1 MFYNSQRITKS
12 GLEELS
18 KKNQISKEQNIINN
32 KKRLIDIQSKEK
44 MNNLLIVKYMR
55 KCGIRK
61 PQILLEDEINQFIKN
76 EKLKKVDLQKI
87 NNKMK
92 EILNKQKPKKKI
104 IKSPSTIITDNKLP
118 EIDPSLTSRKKE
130 KMILHPIHSSFSTGN
145 LKTTS
150 SPQESIL
157 LTPDKKKEKEIS
169 RNYNNPIF
177 INNNI
182 SNDTNTISST
192 LTTRRKK
199 KLYIQPEEELA
210 ELERELGLD
219 EKAEKPRKGYERLIK
234 FFSEGNEWEA
244 INKYNKVLYD
254 QEIEEEKRKISFNK
268 KKLKEDLENQIKEK
282 LKKEYEETLE
292 EKKYKELFNEHNKQ
306 MEKIEREKEEAQHK
320 RFLLERKVHEEQ
332 IKAKKLRER
341 LEMLKEK
348 KFDLNTIK
356 IVNQE
361 LEDEKKFLLDKK
373 RKETEKIRKDMKET
387 ENDMKKKLEK
397 IKLQK
402 EEDKNFC
409 EDLEKTEIKREFERK
424 KIMCRVRSVGD
435 YENNENV
442 KKIIEK
448 IKKDEEEEDEKLRVY
463 LMNKKKIEDEKE
475 ENEKNR
481 RLQMR
486 NDLKKYLEIQI
497 EEKKKEREFEKRLWK
512 EQGKIWNIDSEK
524 YNMEKKEINER
535 IKKMNLRNIEKL
547 KEQIQNKK
555 DENNKK
561 KSMSIMEYS
570 LNKKVLNK
578 IMDSMENENNK

>member
-150 SPQESIL
+150 SPPESIL

-244 INKYNKVLYD
+244 INKYNKELYE
-254 QEIEEEKRKISFNK
+254 QEIEEEKRKIFFNK

-356 IVNQE
+356 IVNKE

-373 RKETEKIRKDMKET
+373 RKETEKIRRDMKET